1 MAGWFTIH
9 RDGDRTTIQIDKS
22 EIRQD
27 ARGALDK
34 GREFI
39 DRREEERQAR
49 LTAEQNGVPYQYT
62 SAPAD
67 AYGQPPAYETPAYGA
82 PQWATPAPPA
92 YGDWSETR

>member
-1 MAGWFTIH
+1 MAGWFTID

-22 EIRQD
+22 EIRED
-27 ARGALDK
+27 ARGALEK

-49 LTAEQNGVPYQYT
+49 FNAEQNGLPYQYT
-62 SAPAD
+62 SEPTD
-67 AYGQPPAYETPAYGA
+67 AYAQPPVYGA
-82 PQWATPAPPA
+82 PQWSSPAPPT